1 MKSNGECALKIK
13 QVVVIFSALLIVS
26 TTSACLSKTIKTG
39 TELAN
44 SDMQEEI
51 HLGETF
57 EREIKLTTRSETER
71 TQTIKAAKAVLNY
84 KTIEEIEISKDMD
97 LTKNCGL
104 SREDFIELLSSRKR
118 DTSGFFE
125 KNAGFIYDLCQKY
138 ELNEIFFC
146 GLIAG
151 ESGWDIAS
159 GHRSTHNYIS
169 MMSNGHLISYSS
181 DEEGLETA
189 AKLLCNKYLSE
200 TGAFYRG
207 KTLYCMQKVFCPNS
221 STWVNLIFTCMSQ
234 VIE

>member
-1 MKSNGECALKIK
+1 MKSNGKCALKMQ
-13 QVVVIFSALLIVS
+13 QVLVIFSVLMIVG
-26 TTSACLSKTIKTG
+26 TSSQLVKTVELG

-51 HLGETF
+51 HLAKTF

-71 TQTIKAAKAVLNY
+71 VQIIKPPKAVIGY
-84 KTIEEIEISKDMD
+84 KTIDEIEISKDMD
-97 LTKNCGL
+97 LTEACGL
-104 SREDFIELLSSRKR
+104 SKEDFMKLLSERRR
-118 DTSGFFE
+118 DTSGFFK
-125 KNAGFIYDLCQKY
+125 KNAGLIYDLCQKY

-151 ESGWDIAS
+151 ESGWNIAS

-169 MMSNGHLISYSS
+169 LMSNGHLISYSS

-189 AKLLCNKYLSE
+189 AKTLHDKYLSE
-200 TGAFYRG
+200 TGVFYRG
-207 KTLYCMQKVFCPNS
+207 KTLYSVKKVFCPSS
-221 STWVNLIFTCMSQ
+221 STWVNLIYTCMSQ